1 METLY
6 PSVQSSA
13 EAARDQL
20 TLGGILRAF
29 LPVLPHLLKL
39 SGHKLRVLWQL
50 AACGT
55 PALGANL
62 FHCPHCQHRHW
73 APRSCGNRHCPRCLA
88 AKSWQWLDKQ
98 TRSLLPISYYHCVF
112 TLPAELHSLML
123 ANQRKLYPLLFD
135 CAAQSLLEFGRNRL
149 KGDLG
154 ITAVLHTWGQK
165 LDFHPHLHCIVTG
178 GALSP
183 DGKQW
188 RSPKQRKFLFPV
200 GALAALFRGKFLAG
214 LAQMLDAGEL
224 HLPDSELETP
234 VSRARWFSL
243 LYSKRWVLYAKRP
256 FGGPQQVLSYLA
268 NYTHRV
274 ALSNRRIVAVDQP
287 ARLITFTYRDYRKGG
302 ALKQLSL
309 PAREFIRRFS
319 LHLLPAGL
327 VRIRHYGILGN
338 NRRQRDVPKA
348 RALLHRAAK
357 RPAQSI
363 APRQVDPLRCP
374 HCGRAG
380 LRWVGWLDAYGV
392 RHSARWKLPLL
403 DSS

>member
-1 METLY
+1 METLC

-29 LPVLPHLLKL
+29 LPLLLHLLKL

-62 FHCPHCQHRHW
+62 FHCPHC
-73 APRSCGNRHCPRCLA
+73 LA
-88 AKSWQWLDKQ
+88 AKSWQWLEKQ

-112 TLPAELHSLML
+112 TLPAELNSLML

-200 GALAALFRGKFLAG
+200 QAVAALFRGKFLAG
-214 LAQMLDAGEL
+214 LRQMLAAGEL
-224 HLPDSELETP
+224 HLPDSGLKIPAT
-234 VSRARWFSL
+234 RARWLAL
-243 LYSKRWVLYAKRP
+243 LYRKRWVLYAKCP

-274 ALSNRRIVAVDQP
+274 ALSNRRIVAVDALHQTV
-287 ARLITFTYRDYRKGG
+287 TFTYRDYRHGSQR
-302 ALKQLSL
+302 KQLTLSAL
-309 PAREFIRRFS
+309 EFIRRFS
-319 LHLLPAGL
+319 LHILP
-327 VRIRHYGILGN
+327 
-338 NRRQRDVPKA
+338 
-348 RALLHRAAK
+348 
-357 RPAQSI
+357 
-363 APRQVDPLRCP
+363 
-374 HCGRAG
+374 
-380 LRWVGWLDAYGV
+380 
-392 RHSARWKLPLL
+392 
-403 DSS
+403 